1 MIRLIFGISR
11 GLVGLIG
18 AWWLVGGLWGIVM
31 AGLDHAW
38 GPTFVATLYA
48 LFGFCLAYG
57 AFVRF
62 PWEPGGGR
70 RSRRPIT

>member
-1 MIRLIFGISR
+1 MVGLMFGIAR
-11 GLVGLIG
+11 IIVGLLG
-18 AWWLVGGLWGIVM
+18 AWWLVAGLAGIVE

-38 GPTFVATLYA
+38 GPMSTAALFA

-62 PWEPGGGR
+62 PWEQGR
-70 RSRRPIT
+70 VGRHPA